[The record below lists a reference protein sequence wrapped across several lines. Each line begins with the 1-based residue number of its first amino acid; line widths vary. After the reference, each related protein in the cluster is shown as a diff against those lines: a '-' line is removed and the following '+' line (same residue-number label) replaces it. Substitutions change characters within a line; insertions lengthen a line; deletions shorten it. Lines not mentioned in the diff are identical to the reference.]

1 MVSPTPN
8 AVPNESLEPVDAPD
22 SNVEPVIG
30 GVAAAVRV
38 TVVVAAPLRPS
49 LANVPDSEP
58 ARLMSPVVLVVRLS
72 LPAPSMVVEPPVAA
86 LIKPLRS
93 SMEAVLPA
101 PMPIE
106 RLLAAIEPVVVVP
119 ELNVIVLLLTIR

>member
-1 MVSPTPN
+1 MVSPMPN
-8 AVPNESLEPVDAPD
+8 AVPNESLEAPEAPE
-22 SNVEPVIG
+22 SKVEEVIA

-58 ARLMSPVVLVVRLS
+58 ARLMSPVVLVVRLI
-72 LPAPSMVVEPPVAA
+72 LPAPSMVAVPPVAVPIA
-86 LIKPLRS
+86 LNRS
-93 SMEAVLPA
+93 LTLAVLPA

-106 RLLAAIEPVVVVP
+106 RLLPPIEPVVVVP
-119 ELNVIVLLLTIR
+119 ELNVIVLLLTI